1 MRFDLG
7 AYRPGLSRFD
17 WKNFAVG
24 AVVSAVLVALLG
36 DGTMFFFTA
45 ITPREEG
52 VNIGGAM
59 LATFGSLLAVALGA
73 AFTARRARR
82 RHGQPVPEGVGAGL
96 VGFTLAVVTVIFLFF
111 SIRGVPLYNA
121 LFEIPNMLTLLAPGA
136 GAALAG
142 AALGNRGGTTT
153 RPSDQ

>member
-1 MRFDLG
+1 MRFDQG
-7 AYRPGLSRFD
+7 THHPGRSRFD
-17 WKNFAVG
+17 WRNFAAG

-36 DGTMFFFTA
+36 DGTMFFLTA

-82 RHGQPVPEGVGAGL
+82 RQGQPVAEGVGAGL
-96 VGFTLAVVTVIFLFF
+96 AGFALAVVTVIFLFF
-111 SIRGVPLYNA
+111 SIRDVPLYYA
-121 LFEIPNMLTLLAPGA
+121 LFEIPSMLTLLAPGA
-136 GAALAG
+136 GAAFAG
-142 AALGNRGGTTT
+142 AALGNHGGITA
-153 RPSDQ
+153 RSSDQ